1 MSTSSPRLTR
11 VPSGRLLGGVC
22 TGLARRY
29 RLDVGALR
37 FAFLALSVAGG
48 IGLAAYV
55 VLWLV
60 LPGSDPAAPEPAA
73 GAEAVR
79 TSDTVAVV
87 LLTLGALLVL
97 RELGIWFSDVI
108 GVVGLVAAA
117 GLSMVWGR
125 ADRRGALG
133 TGRSDALRLAA
144 GVALLV
150 VGFVLFVALTGDLA
164 ALGQSLA
171 AAALAVL
178 GVAVIAW
185 PRLVRL
191 ADELRAERRARVRSE
206 ERAEIAA
213 HLHDGVLQTLAII
226 QKRAGDNRE
235 VVALARRQER
245 ELREWLYGNAAPAD
259 TSLAGA
265 LAAELG
271 VVEDDHG
278 VRVEVVCVG
287 DAPLDDGLRALVAAT
302 REAAANAARH
312 AHVNQV
318 DVFVEV
324 GDDEVEAFV
333 RDRGVGFDPA
343 TVPNGRR
350 GLADSI
356 QGRIERAGGKATV
369 RSRPGEGTEVRLTL
383 PRRSS

>member
-1 MSTSSPRLTR
+1 
-11 VPSGRLLGGVC
+11 
-22 TGLARRY
+22 
-29 RLDVGALR
+29 
-37 FAFLALSVAGG
+37 
-48 IGLAAYV
+48 
-55 VLWLV
+55 
-60 LPGSDPAAPEPAA
+60 
-73 GAEAVR
+73 
-79 TSDTVAVV
+79 
-87 LLTLGALLVL
+87 
-97 RELGIWFSDVI
+97 
-108 GVVGLVAAA
+108 VGLVAAA

-133 TGRSDALRLAA
+133 TGRSDALRLGA

-150 VGFVLFVALTGDLA
+150 VGFVLFIALTGDLA

-185 PRLVRL
+185 PRLVSL

-235 VVALARRQER
+235 VAALARRQER

-259 TSLAGA
+259 ASLAGA
-265 LAAELG
+265 LAAELA

-278 VRVEVVCVG
+278 VRVEAVCVG
-287 DAPLDDGLRALVAAT
+287 DAPLDDPLRALVGAT

-312 AHVNQV
+312 AHVTQV

-343 TVPNGRR
+343 SVPNGRR

-356 QGRIERAGGKATV
+356 QGRIERAGGKAVV
-369 RSRPGEGTEVRLTL
+369 RSRPGEGTEVRLTV